1 MELIKTMK
9 DKRMKRMMRFSYG
22 IQISLL
28 IFLVYIIFSGLLA
41 TKNHA
46 LISIVLCLTAF
57 PLLIGNIIL
66 IYTMHSREKNLLEGE
81 LEEKLSY
88 IEAQEARFTDV
99 LRRMQEPVIV
109 MNHSNIVFFNKSFE
123 DIIKKITDT
132 PEEIEAGLDFFRG
145 QIRAYIDKWSK
156 EDAKLSKSYFEMK
169 LSTPKG
175 ECLELSAY
183 LSKILWQQ
191 NICDYILI
199 KETTQELKE
208 LRRAAQFQT
217 NQIKKPFELKNYL
230 ETKAIYVPYYV
241 VSGDFYYLKKI
252 SDNQVIGILGDVMG
266 KGISAA
272 LFNSAMKILFEESLE
287 KSKEPID
294 ILDYINSEI
303 GKYLDE
309 NYVAALCFKFDFK
322 ENIVSISSAG
332 INEFIIAKKDGRIS
346 KKINRGAFLGMFE
359 NSNFE
364 LFISKLEP
372 KDQYFFYT
380 DGLENVFANTELVAQ
395 VFRQDGLENRMNYL
409 QRTLPISRHKRK
421 DDCTCLGI
429 EIK

>member
-1 MELIKTMK
+1 MELIKPMK
-9 DKRMKRMMRFSYG
+9 DKKMKRMMGLSYG

-28 IFLVYIIFSGLLA
+28 IFLIYSVISGIMS

-46 LISIVLCLTAF
+46 IIAGIMCFIAL

-66 IYTMHSREKNLLEGE
+66 IYTMHNREKNLLENE

-88 IEAQEARFTDV
+88 IEAQEIRFRDV
-99 LRRMQEPVIV
+99 LSRMQEPVMI
-109 MNHSNIVFFNKSFE
+109 MHHQEIVFLNKAFE
-123 DIIKKITDT
+123 DIIVKITNNS
-132 PEEIEAGLDFFRG
+132 EEAESSIEFFRG

-156 EDAKLSKSYFEMK
+156 EDNKLNKSHFEMK
-169 LSTPKG
+169 LSTQRG
-175 ECLELSAY
+175 EVIEVSAY
-183 LSKILWQQ
+183 LSKILWKQ

-217 NQIKKPFELKNYL
+217 NQIKKPFGLEKYL

-252 SDNQVIGILGDVMG
+252 AENQVVGILGDVMG

-287 KSKEPID
+287 SSKEPAE
-294 ILDYINSEI
+294 ILNYINNEI
-303 GKYLDE
+303 GKYLDD
-309 NYVAALCFKFDFK
+309 NYVAALCFKFDF
-322 ENIVSISSAG
+322 ENDMVSISSAG
-332 INEFIIAKKDGRIS
+332 INEFVVAKKDGQIS
-346 KKINRGAFLGMFE
+346 KKINRGAFLGMFDDA
-359 NSNFE
+359 NFE
-364 LFISKLEP
+364 VFISEIEP

-380 DGLENVFANTELVAQ
+380 DGLESVFANTELITQ
-395 VFRQDGLENRMNYL
+395 VFMQNGLEDRMNYL
-409 QRTLPISRHKRK
+409 QRTLPISRDKRK
-421 DDCTCLGI
+421 DDCTCLGF